1 MQLIACLVVSG
12 KREVRRAA
20 SALEELENKGASRDF
35 VTSKTL
41 VWVPAWRKHALF
53 HHQLSYDLSL
63 W

>member
-1 MQLIACLVVSG
+1 MQLRACLVVSG

-41 VWVPAWRKHALF
+41 VWVPAWR
-53 HHQLSYDLSL
+53 
-63 W
+63 